1 LQLAFES
8 QSLRAICE
16 NENQAKLELG
26 AAAATML
33 KHRLADLR
41 AASSV
46 RDIVAGRP
54 REIDGPPPKPMVVDL
69 CDGRRIVFTANHPNN
84 LTGPTFCTT
93 ASERVYITISSGKDA
108 LGGSQGAVGDR
119 RAATC
124 GANAAGAGGL

>member
-1 LQLAFES
+1 MQLAFES

-84 LTGPTFCTT
+84 PLTEAGNLDWRTVSRIRILRIE
-93 ASERVYITISSGKDA
+93 SENG
-108 LGGSQGAVGDR
+108 
-119 RAATC
+119 
-124 GANAAGAGGL
+124 